1 MFSDDCSMTKR
12 VIIEAD
18 GGSRGNPGPAGSGAV
33 LIDADSGSIL
43 AEIALFIGIA
53 TNNVAEYKAVLA
65 AIELANE
72 IVPDAELAV
81 RMDSKLVVEQ
91 MSGRWKIKNEGMQEL
106 SVQMTQAIGSRK
118 ITFEWIPREQNSKAD
133 SLANEAMDA
142 ESSVTRKFIGE
153 PGTSTIN
160 VVTLATK
167 QTAADLEYN
176 PELPSSVR
184 APRDVTKKLTTVIL
198 VRHGRTLLTETHKIS
213 GRGGEDPQLS
223 ALGREDATLVA
234 GELVKIG
241 NTGLFSKVL
250 KPTAVVS
257 SPIARTR
264 ETAQIIADRLGLRVA
279 TNDDIA
285 EIAFGDWDGHTNQ
298 EVAANWPELYNQWR
312 GDVKIAP
319 PGGGE
324 SLEQFDQRVQAGRR
338 AILDEFEGQTVVVV
352 SHVMPIRGFIK
363 AAIDANW
370 PSYWRISVA
379 PCSITI
385 LRFWGDEAAEATVI
399 NYTSHL

>member
-1 MFSDDCSMTKR
+1 MTKR
-12 VIIEAD
+12 VLIEAD

-33 LIDADSGSIL
+33 LIDFDSGAIL
-43 AEIALFIGIA
+43 AEIALFIGVA

-72 IVPDAELAV
+72 IAPEAKLLV

-106 SVQMTQAIGSRK
+106 SVLMAKAIGSRDV
-118 ITFEWIPREQNSKAD
+118 TFEWIPREQNSKAD

-142 ESSVTRKFIGE
+142 ESSVTRKFVGE

-160 VVTLATK
+160 VVTLASK
-167 QTAADLEYN
+167 NTAADLEYN

-184 APRDVTKKLTTVIL
+184 APRNVTKKLTTVIL
-198 VRHGRTLLTETHKIS
+198 VRHGRTALTETHKLS

-223 ALGREDATLVA
+223 ELGREDAHKVALELAKVGNSSVFAKLVPPSA
-234 GELVKIG
+234 II
-241 NTGLFSKVL
+241 
-250 KPTAVVS
+250 S

-264 ETAQIIADRLGLRVA
+264 ETAQVIGDLLGLTVDID
-279 TNDDIA
+279 DDIA
-285 EIAFGDWDGHTNQ
+285 EIAFGEWDGHTNQ
-298 EVAANWPELYNQWR
+298 EVAARWPEQYNAWR

-319 PGGGE
+319 PGGE
-324 SLEQFDQRVQAGRR
+324 SLEEFDVRVQRGRAR
-338 AILDEFEGQTVVVV
+338 ILEEYEGQTVVVV

-363 AAIDANW
+363 AATVSDW
-370 PSYWRISVA
+370 PIYWRASVA
-379 PCSITI
+379 PCSITV
-385 LRFWGDEAAEATVI
+385 LRFWGEEAAEITTV

>member
-1 MFSDDCSMTKR
+1 MTKR

-33 LIDADSGSIL
+33 LIDHETGSIL
-43 AEIALFIGIA
+43 AEIALFIGVA
-53 TNNVAEYKAVLA
+53 TNNVAEYRAVLA
-65 AIELANE
+65 AVELANE
-72 IVPDAELAV
+72 IVPEAELRV

-106 SVQMTQAIGSRK
+106 STQMAAAIGSRV
-118 ITFEWIPREQNSKAD
+118 ISFEWIPREQNTKAD
-133 SLANEAMDA
+133 ALANEAMDA
-142 ESSVTRKFIGE
+142 ESSVIRKFIGE
-153 PGTSTIN
+153 PGTATIN
-160 VVTLATK
+160 IVTEATK
-167 QTAADLEYN
+167 TTAADLEYN

-234 GELVKIG
+234 GELVKVG
-241 NTGLFSKVL
+241 QTGQFAKIL
-250 KPTAVVS
+250 KPTAVIS

-264 ETAQIIADRLGLRVA
+264 ETAQIIADRLGLKVS
-279 TNDDIA
+279 TNDEIA

-324 SLEQFDQRVQAGRR
+324 SLEQFDKRVQEGRR
-338 AILDEFEGQTVVVV
+338 TILGQFEGQTVVVV

-370 PSYWRISVA
+370 PAYWRISVA
-379 PCSITI
+379 PCSITV
-385 LRFWGDEAAEATVI
+385 LRFWGDEAAEVTVI
-399 NYTSHL
+399 NHTSHL

>member
-1 MFSDDCSMTKR
+1 MTTR
-12 VIIEAD
+12 VLIEAD

-33 LIDADSGSIL
+33 LIDFDSGAIL
-43 AEIALFIGIA
+43 AEIALFIGVA

-72 IVPDAELAV
+72 IAPEAKLLV

-91 MSGRWKIKNEGMQEL
+91 MSGRWKVKNEGMQEL
-106 SVQMTQAIGSRK
+106 SAQMHQAIGSRD
-118 ITFEWIPREQNSKAD
+118 IQFEWIPREQNSKAD

-142 ESSVTRKFIGE
+142 ESSVTRKYVGE

-160 VVTLATK
+160 VVTLVSK
-167 QTAADLEYN
+167 ITAADLEYN

-184 APRDVTKKLTTVIL
+184 APRNVSKKLTTVIL
-198 VRHGRTLLTETHKIS
+198 VRHGRTALTETHKLS

-223 ALGREDATLVA
+223 ELGREDARKVALELTKVGKIAPFAKLVP
-234 GELVKIG
+234 
-241 NTGLFSKVL
+241 
-250 KPTAVVS
+250 PTAIIS

-264 ETAQIIADRLGLRVA
+264 ETAQVIADELGLSV
-279 TNDDIA
+279 TIEDDIA

-298 EVAANWPELYNQWR
+298 EVAAAWPEQYNAWR

-319 PGGGE
+319 PSGE
-324 SLEQFDQRVQAGRR
+324 SLEEFDVRVQRGR
-338 AILDEFEGQTVVVV
+338 ANILEQYEGQTVVVV

-363 AAIDANW
+363 AATASDW
-370 PSYWRISVA
+370 PIYWRASVA
-379 PCSITI
+379 PCSITV
-385 LRFWGDEAAEATVI
+385 LRFWGEEAAEISVV
-399 NYTSHL
+399 NHTSHL

>member
-1 MFSDDCSMTKR
+1 MTQR
-12 VIIEAD
+12 VLIEAD

-33 LIDADSGSIL
+33 LIDFDSGTIL
-43 AEIALFIGIA
+43 AEIALFIGVA

-72 IVPDAELAV
+72 IAPEARLLV

-106 SVQMTQAIGSRK
+106 SVLMAKAIGSRDVS
-118 ITFEWIPREQNSKAD
+118 FEWIPREQNSKAD

-142 ESSVTRKFIGE
+142 ESSVTRKFVGE

-160 VVTLATK
+160 VVTLASK
-167 QTAADLEYN
+167 NTAADLEYN

-184 APRDVTKKLTTVIL
+184 APRNVTKKLTTVIL
-198 VRHGRTLLTETHKIS
+198 VRHGRTALTETHKLS

-223 ALGREDATLVA
+223 ELGREDARKVALEIAKVGNSSVFAKLVPPSA
-234 GELVKIG
+234 II
-241 NTGLFSKVL
+241 
-250 KPTAVVS
+250 S

-264 ETAQIIADRLGLRVA
+264 ETAKVIADQLGLSVS
-279 TNDDIA
+279 TEDDIA
-285 EIAFGDWDGHTNQ
+285 EIAFGEWDGHTNQ
-298 EVAANWPELYNQWR
+298 EVAARWPEQYNAWR
-312 GDVKIAP
+312 GDVQIAP
-319 PGGGE
+319 PGGE
-324 SLEQFDQRVQAGRR
+324 SLEEFDVRVQRGRDR
-338 AILDEFEGQTVVVV
+338 ILEQYEGQTVVVV

-363 AAIDANW
+363 AATVSDW
-370 PSYWRISVA
+370 PIYWRVSVA
-379 PCSITI
+379 PCSITV
-385 LRFWGDEAAEATVI
+385 LRFWGEEAAEITTV

>member
-1 MFSDDCSMTKR
+1 MTQR
-12 VIIEAD
+12 VLIEAD

-33 LIDADSGSIL
+33 LIDFDSGAIL
-43 AEIALFIGIA
+43 AEIALFIGVA

-72 IVPDAELAV
+72 IAPEAKLLV

-106 SVQMTQAIGSRK
+106 SVLMAKALGSRDV
-118 ITFEWIPREQNSKAD
+118 TFEWIPREQNSKAD

-142 ESSVTRKFIGE
+142 ESSVTRKFVGE

-160 VVTLATK
+160 VVTLASK
-167 QTAADLEYN
+167 NTAADLEYN

-184 APRDVTKKLTTVIL
+184 APRNVSKKLTTVIL
-198 VRHGRTLLTETHKIS
+198 VRHGRTALTETHKLS

-223 ALGREDATLVA
+223 ELGREDAHKVALELAKVGNSSVFAKLVPPSA
-234 GELVKIG
+234 II
-241 NTGLFSKVL
+241 
-250 KPTAVVS
+250 S

-264 ETAQIIADRLGLRVA
+264 ETAQVIADQLGLTVEIE
-279 TNDDIA
+279 DDIA
-285 EIAFGDWDGHTNQ
+285 EIAFGEWDGHTNQ
-298 EVAANWPELYNQWR
+298 EVAARWPEQYNAWR
-312 GDVKIAP
+312 GDVQIAP
-319 PGGGE
+319 PGGE
-324 SLEQFDQRVQAGRR
+324 SLEDFDLRVQRGRAR
-338 AILDEFEGQTVVVV
+338 ILEQYEGQTVVVV

-363 AAIDANW
+363 AATASDW
-370 PSYWRISVA
+370 PIYWRASVA
-379 PCSITI
+379 PCSITV
-385 LRFWGDEAAEATVI
+385 LRFWGEEAAEITTV